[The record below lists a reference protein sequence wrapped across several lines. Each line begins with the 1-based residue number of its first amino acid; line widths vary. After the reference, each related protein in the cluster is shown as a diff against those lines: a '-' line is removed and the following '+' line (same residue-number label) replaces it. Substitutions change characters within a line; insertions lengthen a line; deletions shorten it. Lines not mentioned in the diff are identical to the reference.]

1 MKHIEDNILLLGLIV
16 TKVPFT
22 YDNNEVKTNFSAH
35 IGKVDLESAKKELED
50 MLLVPNI
57 TDSDKIEIQ
66 DEIYFINRIMES
78 LEMK

>member
-22 YDNNEVKTNFSAH
+22 YDNNEVKTNFSAY
-35 IGKVDLESAKKELED
+35 IEKVDLESAKKELED